1 MSGDKSYERIW
12 ESFKQGDWNAYT
24 AIYNDFYKLLNNYG
38 YKFTRD
44 VSVIEDAIQDLF
56 VKLWNNKTSLGNPH
70 SVKNYLFKSLRGILF
85 RKIKSHSRFMIL
97 SGDDDYAFTF
107 EISYDH
113 QLIAEEE
120 YRSLQQTIQNALRE
134 LPARQQEIVYLRFY
148 EGLSYEEIA
157 EVMEIHINS
166 VYKLWYKVLDSLQTS
181 LKYASSGILLNFL
194 SMYLSGSSQ
203 RHSGLC

>member
-24 AIYNDFYKLLNNYG
+24 TIYNDFYKLLNNYG

-56 VKLWNNKTSLGNPH
+56 VKLWNNKTSLGNPL

-120 YRSLQQTIQNALRE
+120 YRELQQTIQNALRE
-134 LPARQQEIVYLRFY
+134 LPARQQEIVYLR
-148 EGLSYEEIA
+148 
-157 EVMEIHINS
+157 
-166 VYKLWYKVLDSLQTS
+166 
-181 LKYASSGILLNFL
+181 
-194 SMYLSGSSQ
+194 
-203 RHSGLC
+203 

>member
-24 AIYNDFYKLLNNYG
+24 TIYNDFYKLLNNYG

-56 VKLWNNKTSLGNPH
+56 VKLWNNKTSLGNPL
-70 SVKNYLFKSLRGILF
+70 SLKNYLFKSLRGILF

-120 YRSLQQTIQNALRE
+120 YRELQQTIQNALRE

-194 SMYLSGSSQ
+194 SIYLSASSE
-203 RHSGLC
+203 RHSSLC